1 MSSPC
6 PPAVHSIGAVAFR
19 VAGNFVSRPRPSAH
33 ARSTAAI
40 ASVRDTLT
48 LDASS
53 GLAVKGAV
61 TDAGD
66 DTSSAKKPRST
77 NTAIAAVSS
86 LASLAAL
93 SYAAPSDAAAE
104 ALPSIVASFNLATF
118 SPQLFWLMMILA
130 PRSAATRVVMG
141 SWIPVLFAA
150 SIHLFVD
157 AVGLTSE
164 GALEEAATFGQV
176 FDPTIP
182 PTMWASG
189 EVLGPLTGFTRTYAG
204 KSNLC
209 HRGVVARTC
218 VGPLRG
224 AVGVARR
231 VAAQRPSP
239 G

>member
-1 MSSPC
+1 
-6 PPAVHSIGAVAFR
+6 
-19 VAGNFVSRPRPSAH
+19 
-33 ARSTAAI
+33 
-40 ASVRDTLT
+40 
-48 LDASS
+48 
-53 GLAVKGAV
+53 
-61 TDAGD
+61 
-66 DTSSAKKPRST
+66 
-77 NTAIAAVSS
+77 
-86 LASLAAL
+86 
-93 SYAAPSDAAAE
+93 
-104 ALPSIVASFNLATF
+104 
-118 SPQLFWLMMILA
+118 MMILA
-130 PRSAATRVVMG
+130 PRSAATRVIMG